1 MSRRTVSLFLFI
13 MKCPRCHKTVKKGS
27 EYCESCGA
35 PLTDV
40 HYCERCGTIR
50 QRGITKCPVCGTPYP
65 KNAANGFSSND
76 AYGMKKGPASLW
88 KPGIIILLLFVL
100 VGTFAFMKRANNQKY
115 ARALDREYAAWTQA
129 QAEAAQTKSKQ
140 KKSTKKSSKSSKSS
154 KSGKSQQGKSKK

>member
-50 QRGITKCPVCGTPYP
+50 QRGITRCPVCGTPYP

-129 QAEAAQTKSKQ
+129 QAEAAAQAKTKKKSK
-140 KKSTKKSSKSSKSS
+140 KKSTKSTKSTKSS
-154 KSGKSQQGKSKK
+154 KSQQGKSKK

>member
-1 MSRRTVSLFLFI
+1 
-13 MKCPRCHKTVKKGS
+13 MKCPQCHKTVRKGS

-35 PLTDV
+35 SLTDV
-40 HYCERCGTIR
+40 HYCERCGTLR
-50 QRGITKCPVCGTPYP
+50 QRGITKCPVCGTPCP
-65 KNAANGFSSND
+65 QNAASVVSQNA

-88 KPGIIILLLFVL
+88 KPGIVVLLLFVL
-100 VGTFAFMKRANNQKY
+100 VGTFAFMKRASNQKY

-129 QAEAAQTKSKQ
+129 QAEAAQAKTKQ

>member
-1 MSRRTVSLFLFI
+1 
-13 MKCPRCHKTVKKGS
+13 MKCPYCHKTVAKGS
-27 EYCESCGA
+27 DYCDKCGA
-35 PLTDV
+35 SLSDV

-50 QRGITKCPVCGTPYP
+50 QRGILKCPVCGTPYP
-65 KNAANGFSSND
+65 KGQGASRTASSS

-100 VGTFAFMKRANNQKY
+100 GGTFAFMKRANNQKY